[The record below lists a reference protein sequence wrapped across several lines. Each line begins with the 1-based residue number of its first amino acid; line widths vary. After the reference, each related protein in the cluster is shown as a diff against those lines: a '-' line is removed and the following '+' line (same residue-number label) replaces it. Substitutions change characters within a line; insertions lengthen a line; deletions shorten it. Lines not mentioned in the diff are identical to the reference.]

1 MRVTI
6 DKLIK
11 LLIEWKQAVGGNMS
25 VMACDLHSHDGLTT
39 VDIESV
45 DGDSYP
51 VLMLGD
57 SW

>member
-1 MRVTI
+1 MTI